1 MMKDILPDDVLIRG
15 GFPGHAKI
23 VSDVAANT
31 AGTKIY
37 LPAQSYMP
45 AQDVHLLNNPCDK
58 NLSPWYQVTAAEKM
72 VTPEYLFTTNDLK
85 KW

>member
-31 AGTKIY
+31 AGSKIY

-45 AQDVHLLNNPCDK
+45 AQDVHLLNNPCNK